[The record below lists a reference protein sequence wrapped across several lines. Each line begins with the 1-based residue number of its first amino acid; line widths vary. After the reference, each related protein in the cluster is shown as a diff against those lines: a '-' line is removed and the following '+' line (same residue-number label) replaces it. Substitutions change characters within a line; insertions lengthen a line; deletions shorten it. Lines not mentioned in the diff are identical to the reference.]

1 MVTEDIQPQIGILIK
16 NISNIVSTELN
27 NNLKPYNI
35 TGVQARVLFFINS
48 ASKKGNVFQKDIQKH
63 LKLANPTVTGIVQR
77 LEEKK
82 LIERFISNNDSR
94 YKCHVL
100 TDEGRSIIKEL
111 ADFAEN
117 TMEQRI
123 LNNFSE
129 DEKDI
134 LTILLRRILKN
145 LENNNW
151 EL

>member
-100 TDEGRSIIKEL
+100 TDEGHSIIKEL

>member
-1 MVTEDIQPQIGILIK
+1 MTDDIQPQIGILIK

-35 TGVQARVLFFINS
+35 TGVQARVLFFINRE
-48 ASKKGNVFQKDIQKH
+48 SKKGNVFQKDIQKH

-77 LEEKK
+77 LEEKE
-82 LIERFISNNDSR
+82 LIERFINNDDSR

-100 TDEGRSIIKEL
+100 TNKGYSILKEL

-123 LNNFSE
+123 LNGFSI
-129 DEKDI
+129 DEKDL
-134 LTILLRRILKN
+134 LTSLLGRILKN
-145 LENNNW
+145 LEK
-151 EL
+151 